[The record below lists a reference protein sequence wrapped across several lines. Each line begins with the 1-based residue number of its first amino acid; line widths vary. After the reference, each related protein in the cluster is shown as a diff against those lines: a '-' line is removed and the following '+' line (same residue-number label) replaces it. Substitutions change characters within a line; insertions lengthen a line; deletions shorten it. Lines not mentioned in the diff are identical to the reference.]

1 MKLLPLLT
9 AAALPFLL
17 SSCYTDGYGYV
28 EAGSS
33 YPGYY
38 SSYPYYHGG
47 HYGGYY
53 RSYPRYYSRHYP
65 SHHHHRYYGSHS
77 RSYRD
82 WEDRDRARNRTYSG
96 GYRTAGINVHGWRPR
111 VRTSQ

>member
-28 EAGSS
+28 ETGSY

-38 SSYPYYHGG
+38 GASPYYYH
-47 HYGGYY
+47 GGYY
-53 RSYPRYYSRHYP
+53 RSYPRYYTRHHGGHY
-65 SHHHHRYYGSHS
+65 HHRNYGSNW
-77 RSYRD
+77 RRGRD
-82 WEDRDRARNRTYSG
+82 WDRGDRDRDRQHSG
-96 GYRTAGINVHGWRPR
+96 EYRTAGFSVGGWTPR
-111 VRTSQ
+111 VRTSR